1 MNECWETLLS
11 SERFGRTEDA
21 GLSDD
26 KRGEFDRDYDRIIF
40 SSAFRRLQDKT
51 QVFPLSRNDF
61 TRTRLTHSLEV
72 SCVGRTLGRKV
83 NEFLAQNGHIKHDDF
98 VDIGTIVS
106 SACLVH
112 DIGNPPFG
120 HSGESS
126 IQKWAK
132 EYLKKNE
139 IFDNDH
145 QKRDLCEFEGNAQGL
160 RVITRV
166 QTNRRRGG
174 LQLTLATLGAM
185 MKYPCGSLIED
196 QPRKTSRV
204 EQKKFGFFLDDADLI
219 SSGVR
224 KLGMLEYKKN
234 AFHRHPLAFLVEAA
248 DDICYALVDLED
260 SVDQKLIKVEDA
272 CGVLEKLAKKINTYR
287 DKGYKD
293 KSRLHWLRTY
303 AMQALIDECFEV
315 FTANLDAILSGDF
328 SNSLIDESQLIDLY
342 EDIQA
347 MVKETAYKNH
357 RVLAVE
363 LAGFRVIGGLLDIFV
378 PAILQPEESGHRK
391 LIELIPNSYLSHEY
405 EGYSS
410 IEESLNI
417 LTPYQRV
424 LRITDYISGMT
435 DSFAVDLYQKLS
447 GIKLP
452 D

>member
-1 MNECWETLLS
+1 MNASWKTLLS
-11 SERFGRTEDA
+11 SERFGRTEEA

-83 NEFLAQNGHIKHDDF
+83 NEFLINNGYLKDEDF

-120 HSGESS
+120 HSGESA

-132 EYLKKNE
+132 EYLDKNK
-139 IFDNDH
+139 IFDSEH
-145 QKRDLCEFEGNAQGL
+145 ERKDLCEFEGNAQGL

-196 QPRKTSRV
+196 RPRETSRV
-204 EQKKFGFFLDDADLI
+204 EQKKFGFFLDDSDSI
-219 SSGVR
+219 SSGIR

-260 SVDQKLIKVEDA
+260 SVDQKIIKVEDA
-272 CGVLEKLAKKINTYR
+272 CDALGKLARKIATFK

-303 AMQALIDECFEV
+303 AMQALIDECHEV
-315 FTANLDAILSGDF
+315 FIANLDAILSGEF

-342 EDIQA
+342 ENIQS
-347 MVKETAYKNH
+347 MVRETAYKNH

-378 PAILQPEESGHRK
+378 PAILQPHKSEHKK

-405 EGYSS
+405 EHHPTVKD
-410 IEESLNI
+410 SLNN
-417 LTPYQRV
+417 LTAYQRV